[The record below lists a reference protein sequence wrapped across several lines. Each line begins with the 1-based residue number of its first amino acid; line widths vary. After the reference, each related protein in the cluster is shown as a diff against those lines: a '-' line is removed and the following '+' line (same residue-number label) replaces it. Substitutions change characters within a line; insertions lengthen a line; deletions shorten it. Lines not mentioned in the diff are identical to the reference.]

1 VVVVQGGPNGSLGSQ
16 VVVQDGSLGSQVVVG
31 NMVVVGAG
39 VVHSGGAWSNV
50 RHAGLPLH
58 ELSYP

>member
-1 VVVVQGGPNGSLGSQ
+1 VDVVVGPSL
-16 VVVQDGSLGSQVVVG
+16 VLVVG